1 MGTPGLKL
9 RGRAMQTV
17 PIDVREVRKS
27 FKGNEVLHGLT
38 LQIDQGQIVGLVGPS
53 GCGKTTL
60 VDLIVGL
67 TLPDSGSITIR
78 GEQAPYPTMRR
89 SLGFMPQDTALYE
102 DITGQENLSFFGS
115 LYGMSTSQIRAASK
129 DALELARLDEQGKKI
144 VSAYSG
150 GMKRRLSLAVA
161 LLTSPEILVLDEPTI
176 GLDPVH
182 REKLWK
188 TFRELAQAGASILIT
203 THMMDEAARCDRIAM
218 IREGRLICFDAPD
231 SIIELSG
238 QPDLESAFITLAE
251 QEFPDQESIEQEST
265 GQEGGER
272 DA

>member
-1 MGTPGLKL
+1 
-9 RGRAMQTV
+9 MQ
-17 PIDVREVRKS
+17 I
-27 FKGNEVLHGLT
+27 G
-38 LQIDQGQIVGLVGPS
+38 QGEIVGLVGPS

-67 TLPDSGSITIR
+67 TLPDSGDIVIR
-78 GEQAPYPTMRR
+78 GEKAPYPTMRNR
-89 SLGFMPQDTALYE
+89 LGFMPQDTALYE

-129 DALELARLDEQGKKI
+129 GALELARLDEQGKKM

-182 REKLWK
+182 REKLWE

-203 THMMDEAARCDRIAM
+203 THMMDEADRCDRIAM

-231 SIIELSG
+231 SIIEQSG
-238 QPDLESAFITLAE
+238 QPDLESAFIMLAE
-251 QEFPDQESIEQEST
+251 QERPRQKRHEREETARTDT
-265 GQEGGER
+265 GKEGGER